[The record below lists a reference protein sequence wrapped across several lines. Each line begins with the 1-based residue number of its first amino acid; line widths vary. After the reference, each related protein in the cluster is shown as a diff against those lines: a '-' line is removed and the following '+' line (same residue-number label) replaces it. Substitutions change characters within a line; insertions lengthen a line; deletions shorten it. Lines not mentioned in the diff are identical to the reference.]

1 MLNVNP
7 EIEANLIAIARR
19 RGLSM
24 DAFLEEMVAQE
35 LGMAGPVESGED
47 KARAF
52 MEWADSFPDD
62 APPLSDEAISRDNL
76 YPDRW

>member
-7 EIEANLIAIARR
+7 EIEANLVAIAQR
-19 RGLSM
+19 RGLSV
-24 DAFLEEMVAQE
+24 DALLQEIVAKE
-35 LGMAGPVESGED
+35 LHMAGSVDTGED

-52 MEWADSFPDD
+52 IAWADSFPDD
-62 APPLSDEAISRDNL
+62 APPLSDEAVSRDSL